1 VPDNLVQAFD
11 PATGTTTVIGHMPG
25 PRAGLVG
32 AAVGNEV
39 VLLAGFNGSAL
50 VGNVWTTSDGTSF
63 SVAGQIATVER
74 YPAIAVVG
82 TTIYLFG
89 GLVAG
94 GEYNGTFSATVQS
107 FDVATRQGHV
117 VGQLPVPLAHA
128 RAAVLDGPLLVF
140 GVAAYL
146 VSGPAVSPGGA
157 LRPLVQV
164 VALSLGATPSTGSMQ
179 APLWRPLSLACGA
192 SRQCR
197 LSTLVSEFSEHASV
211 CLSVGCSRKGASS
224 VHESPGWGPRWGPRG
239 GWPSRRAPLSAL
251 PASGSVPSPIQSALK
266 RTAGAVG

>member
-1 VPDNLVQAFD
+1 VLVVGGADDVPDNLVQAFD

-25 PRAGLVG
+25 PRADLVG

-50 VGNVWTTSDGTSF
+50 VGNVWTTSDSTSF
-63 SVAGQIATVER
+63 SVAGQIATAEG
-74 YPAIAVVG
+74 YPAIAAVG

-94 GEYNGTFSATVQS
+94 GEYDGTFSTTVQS
-107 FDVATRQGHV
+107 FDVATRQARV

-128 RAAVLDGPLLVF
+128 RAAVLDGQVLVF

-146 VSGPAVSPGGA
+146 VNGPAVSPGGA

-164 VALSLGATPSTGSMQ
+164 VALSLGATRQ
-179 APLWRPLSLACGA
+179 REACRRHCGD
-192 SRQCR
+192 R
-197 LSTLVSEFSEHASV
+197 
-211 CLSVGCSRKGASS
+211 
-224 VHESPGWGPRWGPRG
+224 SP
-239 GWPSRRAPLSAL
+239 
-251 PASGSVPSPIQSALK
+251 
-266 RTAGAVG
+266 

>member
-1 VPDNLVQAFD
+1 VLVVGGADVVPDNLVQAFD

-50 VGNVWTTSDGTSF
+50 VGNVCTTSDGTSF

-107 FDVATRQGHV
+107 FDVATRQAHV

-128 RAAVLDGPLLVF
+128 RAAVLDGPVLVF

-179 APLWRPLSLACGA
+179 APLWRLLSLACGA

-197 LSTLVSEFSEHASV
+197 LSTLVSEFYEHVSF
-211 CLSVGCSRKGASS
+211 CL
-224 VHESPGWGPRWGPRG
+224 WGVPENGHAVFMKLLRLR
-239 GWPSRRAPLSAL
+239 PSRRSNTFLSARLKL
-251 PASGSVPSPIQSALK
+251 PLVFGWPVASE
-266 RTAGAVG
+266 AVLT